1 MSILIFQFIPPPS
14 YPWVTVS
21 LFSTSVILFIFIHN
35 YLDCFLINCGLFL
48 HHYYFFLYLRVKL
61 ALKSWVCGL
70 LSYFSMALSVQHS
83 SNSSWILFWSDKKK
97 NRSGLGTGNLRETL
111 QQKAKWKILRTIG
124 SYEIIDLLKR
134 EHSK

>member
-1 MSILIFQFIPPPS
+1 MSVLIFQFIPPPS
-14 YPWVTVS
+14 YPLVTIS
-21 LFSTSVILFIFIHN
+21 LFSTSVILFLFIHN
-35 YLDCFLINCGLFL
+35 YLDCFLINCGLVLLFFF
-48 HHYYFFLYLRVKL
+48 FFLYLRVKL
-61 ALKSWVCGL
+61 ALKSQACGL

-97 NRSGLGTGNLRETL
+97 NRSELGTGNLRETL